1 MSYQYKGRGLLQT
14 TGKNSMALF
23 NQLSP
28 ITINGSGLSNT
39 INLASSINLSS
50 PDTYQSFDLFGSSN
64 EYIKKYEMIESAESI
79 LTLSVTAH
87 RLFKDTKV
95 HYKLTDREVFHKI
108 IPEDRVQA
116 DNIKDYY
123 SKKIMMWK
131 LQGNNKLSSFREDM
145 NKLIHSDMLIFKE
158 NMIGIAYWLPQF
170 YQYDVDLDVI
180 KSDLTIN
187 QNFEKMNKSGTPGVL
202 KLSEKLIPMSRLERR
217 TKRNK
222 YHEYWFKDEKHNAG
236 VVIHLEDKNQLQHLW
251 DSIFNKK
258 QSLTIEGWYTRRHRD
273 GFEYYSVKNWSLS

>member
-14 TGKNSMALF
+14 TGKNNMAVL
-23 NQLSP
+23 NQLNP
-28 ITINGSGLSNT
+28 ITINSASLTTTLNSLGLN
-39 INLASSINLSS
+39 S
-50 PDTYQSFDLFGSSN
+50 PNTYQSFDIFGSSN

-79 LTLSVTAH
+79 LTLSVAAH
-87 RLFKDTKV
+87 RLFRDTKV
-95 HYKLTDREVFHKI
+95 HYKLTDREVFGKI
-108 IPEDRVQA
+108 ISDDRLQA
-116 DNIKDYY
+116 DAIKDYY

-131 LQGNNKLSSFREDM
+131 LQGNTKLSSFREDM

-170 YQYDVDLDVI
+170 YQYDIELDLV
-180 KSDLTIN
+180 KSDLTID
-187 QNFEKMNKSGTPGVL
+187 QGFEMMDKTGKPGTL
-202 KLSEKLIPMSRLERR
+202 KISESLIPITRLERR

-251 DSIFNKK
+251 DSVFNQK
-258 QSLTIEGWYTRRHRD
+258 QPLTIEGLYTRRHRD
-273 GFEYYSVKNWSLS
+273 GFEYYSIKNWSMS

>member
-14 TGKNSMALF
+14 TGKNSMAVL
-23 NQLSP
+23 NQLNP
-28 ITINGSGLSNT
+28 ITING
-39 INLASSINLSS
+39 ASLTSTLN
-50 PDTYQSFDLFGSSN
+50 TYQSFDIFGSSN

-87 RLFKDTKV
+87 RLFRDTKV

-131 LQGNNKLSSFREDM
+131 LQGNNKLSPFREDM
-145 NKLIHSDMLIFKE
+145 NKLIHSDMLTFKE
-158 NMIGIAYWLPQF
+158 NMIGIAYWLPKF
-170 YQYDVDLDVI
+170 HQYDIDLDVI
-180 KSDLTIN
+180 KSDLTVN
-187 QNFEKMNKSGTPGVL
+187 QGFEKLDKTGVPGTL
-202 KLSEKLIPMSRLERR
+202 KISEQLIPITRIERR

-251 DSIFNKK
+251 DSVFNQK
-258 QSLTIEGWYTRRHRD
+258 QSLTIEGLFTRRHRD